1 MGCSAETEASFQT
14 VIFLAQKTDELQLPA
29 VMTIEGKDHRIAETV
44 ISSTANK
51 DQKLLTLDS
60 MQGTT
65 AEDVAN
71 GATYLKIMEDNLAVL
86 KEALN

>member
-1 MGCSAETEASFQT
+1 
-14 VIFLAQKTDELQLPA
+14 
-29 VMTIEGKDHRIAETV
+29 
-44 ISSTANK
+44 
-51 DQKLLTLDS
+51 

-65 AEDVAN
+65 ANDIEQ

>member
-1 MGCSAETEASFQT
+1 MGRLFFS
-14 VIFLAQKTDELQLPA
+14 I
-29 VMTIEGKDHRIAETV
+29 II
-44 ISSTANK
+44 I
-51 DQKLLTLDS
+51 DQKLLTIDS

-65 AEDVAN
+65 ADDVAN